1 LSLAELVSF
10 LDEEKEKLLQRNE
23 EIRDLYRSL
32 TESLRTLTVPFRNSF
47 LAESSINSALN
58 PDSDRI
64 TFAQHNLRSS
74 GGEVENNTRWLVSLI
89 NNIHAVRNRYLQSP
103 HFIEL
108 PDIADVRRLHA
119 DVRKFMEELY
129 LQHSVWMLREP
140 NAEGAVLARQK
151 RKDAEELLREQ
162 IDPFFERLEQIKI
175 DEYSLRL
182 REQIQEHIVSLESYN
197 KSPVAGEALIREK
210 CSALG
215 LTFDPE
221 LTRAVLQELELGDEQ
236 LSGRMREKY
245 AAREKEGEPVPST
258 LRPRYL
264 RIVNRYLARLPDVNR
279 LLPILETLYALY
291 QPRPSLLDRLARLFS
306 LFTGKERKGQR
317 RDVEYSYVIGRHG
330 IEHRRASLEALIA
343 EVSRL
348 QKALSRVKSYL
359 ASARASRTLKQVPVS
374 RLRSTIDSA
383 RASLR
388 RVFDDGFG
396 LLQWLGKKGNQEK
409 LARVPESTQR
419 DLSACLDSIYAT
431 LIINAERLKEV
442 ARRFPGQSFP
452 DLSGPV

>member
-1 LSLAELVSF
+1 
-10 LDEEKEKLLQRNE
+10 
-23 EIRDLYRSL
+23 
-32 TESLRTLTVPFRNSF
+32 
-47 LAESSINSALN
+47 
-58 PDSDRI
+58 
-64 TFAQHNLRSS
+64 
-74 GGEVENNTRWLVSLI
+74 
-89 NNIHAVRNRYLQSP
+89 
-103 HFIEL
+103 
-108 PDIADVRRLHA
+108 
-119 DVRKFMEELY
+119 
-129 LQHSVWMLREP
+129 
-140 NAEGAVLARQK
+140 
-151 RKDAEELLREQ
+151 
-162 IDPFFERLEQIKI
+162 
-175 DEYSLRL
+175 
-182 REQIQEHIVSLESYN
+182 
-197 KSPVAGEALIREK
+197 
-210 CSALG
+210 
-215 LTFDPE
+215 
-221 LTRAVLQELELGDEQ
+221 
-236 LSGRMREKY
+236 
-245 AAREKEGEPVPST
+245 
-258 LRPRYL
+258 
-264 RIVNRYLARLPDVNR
+264 VNRYLARLPDVNR